1 MKPLLIEST
10 SDTPKVVLDADSGTF
25 EISKRCFP
33 EDALRFFAPIHEW
46 LNNYSLQP
54 NTHTHFHIRLEYYNT
69 ASSKQL
75 YKLLAL
81 LKDISE
87 KNEVIVYWHYHST
100 DTDMQASGERY
111 SKLLDFELRFIED

>member
-10 SDTPKVVLDADSGTF
+10 SDTPKVVLDADSNTF

-46 LNNYSLQP
+46 LNSYSLHP
-54 NTHTHFHIRLEYYNT
+54 NKNTNFHIRLEYYNT
-69 ASSKQL
+69 ATSKQL

-87 KNEVIVYWHYHST
+87 KNEVAVYWHYHTT

-111 SKLLDFELRFIED
+111 SKLLDFELRFVED